1 MYGAIADAIYRTTG
15 FVSRSCRKERESMRD
30 KTVKWWSG
38 RRLGC
43 TSLAVSLAEIL
54 VIYGVVV
61 IVQTS
66 QQPHMPLVR
75 KVVDITYLGGGLGS
89 FGFAV
94 AGVVADSHRRTAV
107 VALIAAIV
115 AFLVCGLQMLA

>member
-1 MYGAIADAIYRTTG
+1 MTAETA
-15 FVSRSCRKERESMRD
+15 
-30 KTVKWWSG
+30 KWWSG
-38 RRLGC
+38 RKLGC

-66 QQPHMPLVR
+66 QQPHMPLLR
-75 KVVDITYLGGGLGS
+75 KVVDIAYLVGGLGS

-94 AGVVADSHRRTAV
+94 AGLVADSHRRAAV
-107 VALIAAIV
+107 FALIAAIV
-115 AFLVCGLQMLA
+115 AFLVCGLQMLV

>member
-1 MYGAIADAIYRTTG
+1 MT
-15 FVSRSCRKERESMRD
+15 M
-30 KTVKWWSG
+30 TVQTATWWSK
-38 RRLGC
+38 RKFGC
-43 TSLAVSLAEIL
+43 ISLALSLAEIL
-54 VIYGVVV
+54 VIYGAVV

-75 KVVDITYLGGGLGS
+75 KVVDITYLVGGLGS

-94 AGVVADSHRRTAV
+94 AGLVADSHRRAAFF
-107 VALIAAIV
+107 ALIAAIV

>member
-1 MYGAIADAIYRTTG
+1 
-15 FVSRSCRKERESMRD
+15 MRD